1 MTVKP
6 WGFWK
11 PIHEKVMLEHP
22 EFRKNTAFKRDMFNV
37 VIGII
42 WQVTLVVIPIY
53 LVIQEPGSM
62 TIAIIICL
70 ITTIILKKNWWD
82 KLNDSFGGEPVL
94 EKAKVDEDKAVFVGD
109 NK

>member
-1 MTVKP
+1 M
-6 WGFWK
+6 
-11 PIHEKVMLEHP
+11 
-22 EFRKNTAFKRDMFNV
+22 KNTAFKRDMFNV

-53 LVIQEPGSM
+53 LVTQEPGSM
-62 TIAIIICL
+62 TIAIVICL

-82 KLNDSFGGEPVL
+82 KLNDSFGDDPVL
-94 EKAKVDEDKAVFVGD
+94 EKVKAEEDRAILVGD